1 MKMFVIFKEQEKSIS
16 FGNYTYNNTS
26 QKKKGGGKGV
36 EEQIAE
42 NTEVIRNTCS
52 NTSAL

>member
-26 QKKKGGGKGV
+26 QKKKGGGGRV
-36 EEQIAE
+36 L
-42 NTEVIRNTCS
+42 RNK
-52 NTSAL
+52 LLKIQR